1 MRDVGMLIRRETP
14 QDVDA
19 ISAVT
24 TAAFRR
30 RAREPPDTALVSR
43 LRADVGWLPA
53 LSMVAVTDDAVIG
66 HVLCTRGFVDD
77 TPALGLGPISVLPDR
92 QGGGV
97 GHALMHSVL
106 GAADASGEP
115 LAATGKRGRSRGLRA
130 SRAHRSSTRQGPTE
144 RSSTQPHPGPPAHEP
159 GERQRAGATTRTR
172 HRPSTPATT
181 RTNRPRDNRSAFWFE
196 TVRLAGGS
204 PGCSDRSPSDP

>member
-1 MRDVGMLIRRETP
+1 MLIRRETP

-30 RAREPPDTALVSR
+30 RPDAPEPPETALVSR

-53 LSMVAVTDDAVIG
+53 LSLVAVTDDAVIG
-66 HVLCTRGFVDD
+66 HVVCTRGFVDD

-97 GHALMHSVL
+97 GDALMRSGSARLTRAGSRLSRCSAIPRSINASASLPPRSLGSPRPDPTWGSNFQARVLSSV
-106 GAADASGEP
+106 P
-115 LAATGKRGRSRGLRA
+115 RGLTGTFRYA
-130 SRAHRSSTRQGPTE
+130 SPFAE
-144 RSSTQPHPGPPAHEP
+144 
-159 GERQRAGATTRTR
+159 
-172 HRPSTPATT
+172 
-181 RTNRPRDNRSAFWFE
+181 
-196 TVRLAGGS
+196 L
-204 PGCSDRSPSDP
+204 

>member
-1 MRDVGMLIRRETP
+1 MLIRRESP

-30 RAREPPDTALVSR
+30 RPEAPEPPETALVSR

-53 LSMVAVTDDAVIG
+53 LSLVAVTDDAVIG
-66 HVLCTRGFVDD
+66 HVVCTRGFVDD

-115 LAATGKRGRSRGLRA
+115 LVALLGDPAFYRRFGFVAASKLGIAAPDPAWGSHFQARVLSSVPRSLTGTFRYA
-130 SRAHRSSTRQGPTE
+130 SP
-144 RSSTQPHPGPPAHEP
+144 
-159 GERQRAGATTRTR
+159 
-172 HRPSTPATT
+172 
-181 RTNRPRDNRSAFWFE
+181 
-196 TVRLAGGS
+196 LAEL
-204 PGCSDRSPSDP
+204 